1 MARTVL
7 TTMPLSDSLAGFP
20 AGSPASTPWRAA
32 RALLFVSCALLVA
45 TGTHSAA
52 AADPSKD
59 PSKDP
64 WAFLRSAEPPAADA
78 DSDDAAD
85 ADTAAPNSSAPT
97 TVNTN
102 AADSGT
108 ASSGS
113 TTPVAAALH
122 KAALEATQH
131 PELALPDPAT
141 LDWTLLTADPAT
153 LPAPPGRPPTGGA
166 TTKSDAA
173 ASTWSQS
180 DKPAGYSA
188 VSVKQPVLPF
198 WDTKVGADLNVAG
211 QSSLPAPLPEKLITD
226 PRLSQSSG
234 AAWASATAPGLGSVW
249 DKTAIEARLDPSQE
263 QSKLGTSISKSV
275 PLDGNAYSVTLQGGY
290 NVVEQST
297 LPMVGLNGRSA
308 RSYGADQSAK
318 FNIVGTGTSLL
329 AGQSVTTTDDRWLR
343 SVGAEQKLFDNLNVT
358 GKVSETT
365 TGTLNKSLTAGFKT
379 TW

>member
-1 MARTVL
+1 MVNTVN
-7 TTMPLSDSLAGFP
+7 T
-20 AGSPASTPWRAA
+20 
-32 RALLFVSCALLVA
+32 ALLGAACVLLVA
-45 TGTHSAA
+45 AGAQPAA
-52 AADPSKD
+52 AADPSADPSKD

-64 WAFLRSAEPPAADA
+64 WAFVRSAEPPAADA
-78 DSDDAAD
+78 GSDTADHDAAD
-85 ADTAAPNSSAPT
+85 SDASTPNTA
-97 TVNTN
+97 NTN

-113 TTPVAAALH
+113 TTQVESALN
-122 KAALEATQH
+122 KAALEASQH

-141 LDWTLLTADPAT
+141 LDWTLLNADPST
-153 LPAPPGRPPTGGA
+153 LPALRGRSPSGGA
-166 TTKSDAA
+166 ATKSADAA
-173 ASTWSQS
+173 ATDWSRS
-180 DKPAGYSA
+180 DRPAGYSA

-234 AAWASATAPGLGSVW
+234 AAWASASAPGLGAVW

-290 NVVEQST
+290 AVIEQST

-318 FNIVGTGTSLL
+318 FNIAGTGTSLV

-358 GKVSETT
+358 DKVSETT